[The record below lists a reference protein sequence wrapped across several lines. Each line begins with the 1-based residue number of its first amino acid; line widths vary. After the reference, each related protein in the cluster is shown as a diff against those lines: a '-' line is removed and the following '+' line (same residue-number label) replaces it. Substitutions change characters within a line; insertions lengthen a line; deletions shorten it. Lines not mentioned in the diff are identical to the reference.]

1 MSLNIDIELRESY
14 LFATVCGER
23 TSENIAA
30 LAKEILDVCQKNN
43 IDRVLVDLRKFT
55 GRLNI
60 TDSYLVVD
68 RILPTIKLFHQL
80 KKVAVLELEERYER
94 SRFFEGVA
102 QDNGYNIRMFEDQD
116 VATAWLSKSVE
127 QESPTPAKLK

>member
-1 MSLNIDIELRESY
+1 MSYDIDIELKENY

-23 TSENIAA
+23 TGENIAT
-30 LAKEILDVCQKNN
+30 LAKEILDVCKKNN
-43 IDRVLVDLRKFT
+43 IDLVFVDLRKFT

-60 TDSYLVVD
+60 TDSYLVVA
-68 RILPTIKLFHQL
+68 RILPTIKLFQQL

-116 VATAWLSKSVE
+116 VAAAWLLESVK
-127 QESPTPAKLK
+127 QESPTPAK